1 MFSFF
6 KKKSTADVG
15 RLWFSTDIHCH
26 ILPGVDD
33 GSPDT
38 ATSVSLVEAQSRWG
52 IKRVFASPHVTLGVF
67 ENTPETIDG
76 PREDLRK
83 ALAEKGVSVELNNHA
98 EYRIDDFSLAQ
109 IDSPQAMKLP
119 GDYVMIENPF
129 SSEPGL
135 LDKIVFDLQVKG
147 LRPILAHPE
156 RYSYYYRRPERYQQ
170 LHDAGLLFQVN
181 VLSLAEAYGKEQRK
195 MGEYLMEKGLVDFL
209 GTDMHNLRHVEI
221 IDAYLASRAAASH
234 RRALEG
240 RLMNDKI

>member
-1 MFSFF
+1 MFNFF
-6 KKKSTADVG
+6 HKKPSPDES
-15 RLWFSTDIHCH
+15 RLCFSTDIHCH
-26 ILPGVDD
+26 VLPGVDD
-33 GSPDT
+33 GSPDLE
-38 ATSVSLVEAQSRWG
+38 TSLALVEAQERMG

-67 ENTPETIDG
+67 ENTPETIAG
-76 PREDLRK
+76 PREELRK

-109 IDSPQAMKLP
+109 IDSPQVMKLP

-147 LRPILAHPE
+147 FRPVLAHPE

-195 MGEYLMEKGLVDFL
+195 TGEYLIDKSLVDFL
-209 GTDMHNLRHVEI
+209 GTDMHNMRHVEI
-221 IDAYLASRAAASH
+221 IDRYLRSRAAASH
-234 RRALEG
+234 RRSLEG
-240 RLMNDKI
+240 RLLNDRI